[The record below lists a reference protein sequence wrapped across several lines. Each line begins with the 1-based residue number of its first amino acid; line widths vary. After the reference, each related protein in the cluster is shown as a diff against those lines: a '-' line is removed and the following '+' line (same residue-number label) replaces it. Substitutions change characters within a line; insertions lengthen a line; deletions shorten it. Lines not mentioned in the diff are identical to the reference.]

1 MDILA
6 KAIYGYDPA
15 ALFLHGRE
23 VECESAERR
32 RLRSSVIEERMSRRV
47 VIIGAGIGGLTSAI
61 RLAQRGCQVKVVEAR
76 SSVGGLA
83 AGFDLEGF
91 RFDAG
96 PYVLLDRPGLEW
108 AFQQLGIELEHR
120 LRLQRIPDVYQVD
133 DGSVQPVTIYDS
145 FERTAA
151 GFDARCPGSGQL
163 YRRFI
168 DRTDAIYQRL
178 QPLQWKSHPG
188 LLDVVRHGAWRDVP
202 FVLRSLDS
210 VLKSSRLP
218 ESVLQALGIWT
229 HVAGQLAGAAPSPL
243 ALVTSVIHRVG
254 ACYPNGGIGMIP
266 EVLFKAATL
275 AGVEFRCG
283 TKVRR
288 ICCKHNSVTGVELDT
303 ETLPADAVVSNA
315 GLATYSTLLDDDG
328 QAALSHRTRGYFAR
342 LPLQSPGV
350 CAYLAAKG
358 KPKPPYLRFRLRNE
372 LDGCRL
378 LITPGVIDASLEHNG
393 WYPARLIA
401 PMAHHRAES
410 GGEAGQRAF
419 LHRVVE
425 QEHWWRDLF
434 DDVRVLQT
442 RIPGEWGSQ
451 FHLHQNSMNPVM
463 TSRFM
468 LTGRVAHRSPW
479 IRNLYIAGS
488 ATHPG
493 QWVSFCAVSGILAAD
508 RLLAD
513 VGVHS

>member
-1 MDILA
+1 
-6 KAIYGYDPA
+6 
-15 ALFLHGRE
+15 
-23 VECESAERR
+23 
-32 RLRSSVIEERMSRRV
+32 MSRRV

-61 RLAQRGCQVKVVEAR
+61 RLAQRSCHVTIVEAR
-76 SSVGGLA
+76 SSPGGLA

-108 AFQQLGIELEHR
+108 AFQQLGIELDRH
-120 LRLQRIPDVYQVD
+120 LQLQRIPAVYQVD
-133 DGSVQPVTIYDS
+133 DGSLQPVSIYDS
-145 FERTAA
+145 FARTAA
-151 GFDARCPGSGQL
+151 EFDSRWPGSGEL

-168 DRTDAIYQRL
+168 DRTDLIYQRL

-188 LLDVVRHGAWRDVP
+188 LLDVVRNGAWRDVA
-202 FVLRSLDS
+202 FVLRSLGS
-210 VLKSSRLP
+210 VLASSRLP
-218 ESVLQALGIWT
+218 ESIVQALGIWT
-229 HVAGQLAGAAPSPL
+229 HVAGQLAGVAPSPL

-254 ACYPNGGIGMIP
+254 ACYPSGGIGAIP
-266 EVLFKAATL
+266 AVLFKAAME
-275 AGVEFRCG
+275 AGVEIRCS

-288 ICCKHNSVTGVELDT
+288 ICCKYNAVTGVEVDG

-315 GLATYSTLLDDDG
+315 GLATYSTLLDDEG
-328 QAALSHRTRGYFAR
+328 KGALSHRTRRYFER

-350 CAYLAAKG
+350 CAYLAVKG
-358 KPKPPYLRFRLRNE
+358 TPKPPYLRFRVRDE

-378 LITPGVIDASLEHNG
+378 LITPGVIDSSLEHDG
-393 WYPARLIA
+393 WFPARLIA
-401 PMAHHRAES
+401 PMAHRRAES
-410 GGEAGQRAF
+410 GGEAGQRDF

-425 QEHWWRDLF
+425 KELWWRDLF

-442 RIPGEWGSQ
+442 RIPSEWGSH
-451 FHLHQNSMNPVM
+451 FNLHHNSMNPVM

-468 LTGRVAHRSPW
+468 LTGRIAHRSPW
-479 IRNLYIAGS
+479 IRNLYVSGS

-513 VGVHS
+513 AGVVQ